1 MGNQNAKLKLKLYVK
16 LLTIFSNMPV
26 KWPFKILEGGDRRV
40 LQHELN
46 AFPQNKIKYLVMVN
60 EF

>member
-1 MGNQNAKLKLKLYVK
+1 
-16 LLTIFSNMPV
+16 MPV

-46 AFPQNKIKYLVMVN
+46 AFPQNKNKV
-60 EF
+60 FGHG